1 MMAEQAVPAASVWVV
16 DASALQAEEMNA
28 VRKLPQHYFV
38 YEHLDNPQHEQMG
51 PLLIGDCEAALELI
65 APIQEDASRS
75 WCLSKWTSDRP
86 WDRLTE
92 HARQLRYIKTRD
104 GQRFYLRFADSR
116 SFVSVWAVLSQHQQS
131 RVLAPL
137 LSWEYQDRQ
146 GQAVVLR
153 SHSQTEAQI
162 QHSTL
167 ALYLNDQQL
176 AHLLDLIW
184 PDQLLA
190 GWLEDNPSL
199 TGQILLPRAYQLS
212 QEACSWFKETNEERF
227 DVQKELLGR
236 LVQSEIDPVDR
247 VSVRSLLNEHH
258 G

>member
-1 MMAEQAVPAASVWVV
+1 MMAELPAASTVWVI
-16 DASALQAEEMNA
+16 DASALQAEEINA

-51 PLLIGDCEAALELI
+51 PLLVADCEAVLELI
-65 APIQEDASRS
+65 SPIQEDASRS
-75 WCLSKWTSDRP
+75 WCLSKWTSDQP

-92 HARQLRYIKTRD
+92 HARQLRHIKTGD
-104 GQRFYLRFADSR
+104 GQRFYLRFADAR
-116 SFVSVWAVLSQHQQS
+116 SFASVWAVLSPHQQS

-137 LSWEYQDRQ
+137 QSWEYLDRQ

-153 SHSQTEAQI
+153 ARPEALTQP
-162 QHSTL
+162 SAL
-167 ALYLNDQQL
+167 ALHLNDQQL
-176 AHLLDLIW
+176 THLLDLIW

-199 TGQILLPRAYQLS
+199 MGQILLPRAYQLS
-212 QEACSWFKETNEERF
+212 QEACSWFKEANEERF

-236 LVQSEIDPVDR
+236 LVQSEIEPGDR
-247 VSVRSLLNEHH
+247 VSVRSLLKEHH